1 MIHRFVSGS
10 VSLGLALAL
19 GCLGGCHGDEPAA
32 PIDGKQ
38 STTTA
43 AQDAEHAISQAGHA
57 LAFTM
62 DSNGTLSKTADAT
75 GSSTSTVV
83 SPDMMPVSSMPPSIL
98 KAMVGPALTAQVTG
112 MTMPSMMTAEEK
124 FDQIASQLRRLME
137 ERLFVDSNLET
148 NQNGAATY
156 LLKPD
161 PTCRPLPG
169 DDAAPGTVP
178 DVDEKCQTDLTKVE
192 VRVTVTKD
200 GDGAR
205 LRVVV
210 GPQRL
215 ELAVFFIHSDLLAVE
230 VNLPQTK
237 AAVDYVNTTLGK
249 NDSPSQSYDELTGKV
264 RSSIQIL
271 GADKAAF
278 GFSILE
284 PLAVAQSGG
293 ARFTTAAA
301 DPLYRITGDGTT
313 RTAELQVNLGPTESD
328 GTWDPKGTGVANR
341 DLRVIIG
348 GLYGTYALD
357 EAAKTVTLKD
367 VGIGETKL
375 VVRGSTIFDLNLNA
389 SSMRR
394 FSGLVRVNPDD
405 SAHIEIAPKFD
416 LTLGFDYNAIAS
428 DLSSPPSAKVAHDTY
443 GVALTGA
450 GGTLA
455 VDTIRSTSAFNG
467 GLKVVA
473 GLLTIS
479 AASAPAETV
488 TVPAGKCLTSV
499 TGGAPT
505 GTNAVLGA
513 LQAVDC
519 P

>member
-1 MIHRFVSGS
+1 MTHRFVPGS

-19 GCLGGCHGDEPAA
+19 GCLGGCHGDSPGGPLDE
-32 PIDGKQ
+32 KQ
-38 STTTA
+38 ATTTA

-62 DSNGTLSKTADAT
+62 DGNGTLSKTADAT
-75 GSSTSTVV
+75 GSSTSSVV
-83 SPDMMPVSSMPPSIL
+83 SPDMMPVASMPPSIL
-98 KAMVGPALTAQVTG
+98 KAMVGPALTAQVSG
-112 MTMPSMMTAEEK
+112 MTMPSMMTTEEK
-124 FDQIASQLRRLME
+124 FDQIASELRRLMN
-137 ERLFVDSNLET
+137 ERLFVDSNLES
-148 NQNGAATY
+148 NENGAATY

-161 PTCRPLPG
+161 PTCRPLPA

-178 DVDEKCQTDLTKVE
+178 DIDDKCQNDLTKVE
-192 VRVTVTKD
+192 VRITVTKD
-200 GDGAR
+200 GDGSR

-215 ELAVFFIHSDLLAVE
+215 ELSVFIIHSDLLAVE
-230 VNLPQTK
+230 VSLPQTK

-249 NDSPSQSYDELTGKV
+249 NDSPTESYDELAGKL
-264 RSSIQIL
+264 RSSVQIL
-271 GADKAAF
+271 GANKAAF
-278 GFSILE
+278 GVSILE
-284 PLAVAQSGG
+284 AVAVAQTGG
-293 ARFTTAAA
+293 TRFTTAAA
-301 DPLYRITGDGTT
+301 DPLYRITGDGTA

-328 GTWDPKGTGVANR
+328 GTWDPQGTGVANR
-341 DLRVIIG
+341 DLRVLVG

-357 EAAKTVTLKD
+357 EGARTVTLTD
-367 VGIGETKL
+367 VGVGETKF
-375 VVRGSTIFDLNLNA
+375 VVRGNTIFDLNLNE

-394 FSGLVRVNPDD
+394 FSGLVRLNPDD
-405 SAHIEIAPKFD
+405 SAHIEVVPKFD
-416 LTLGFDYNAIAS
+416 LKLGFDYNSVAS
-428 DLSSPPSAKVAHDTY
+428 ELSSPPSAKVANETY

-455 VDTIRSTSAFNG
+455 VDTIRSTAAFNG

-499 TGGAPT
+499 TGDAPAGANPFL
-505 GTNAVLGA
+505 AS

>member
-1 MIHRFVSGS
+1 MTHRSVSGS

-19 GCLGGCHGDEPAA
+19 GCLGGCHGDQPGA

-62 DSNGTLSKTADAT
+62 DSDGTLSKTADAT
-75 GSSTSTVV
+75 GSSTSSVV
-83 SPDMMPVSSMPPSIL
+83 SPDMMPVSPMPPSIL

-124 FDQIASQLRRLME
+124 FDQIASEIRRLME
-137 ERLFVDSNLET
+137 DRLFVDSNLES
-148 NQNGAATY
+148 NDNGAATY

-161 PTCRPLPG
+161 PTCRPLPA
-169 DDAAPGTVP
+169 DDAAPGTLP
-178 DVDEKCQTDLTKVE
+178 DIDEKCQTDLTKVA

-215 ELAVFFIHSDLLAVE
+215 ELSVFIIHSDLLAVE

-237 AAVDYVNTTLGK
+237 AAVDYANTTLGK
-249 NDSPSQSYDELTGKV
+249 NDSPTESYDELAGKL

-271 GADKAAF
+271 GADKVAF
-278 GFSILE
+278 GVSILE
-284 PLAVAQSGG
+284 PVAVAQTGG
-293 ARFTTAAA
+293 ARFTTAAT
-301 DPLYRITGDGTT
+301 DPLYRITGDGAA
-313 RTAELQVNLGPTESD
+313 RTADLQVNLGPTESD

-357 EAAKTVTLKD
+357 EAARTVTLTD
-367 VGIGETKL
+367 VGIGETKF
-375 VVRGSTIFDLNLNA
+375 VVRGSTIFDLNLND

-394 FSGLVRVNPDD
+394 FSGLVRVAADD
-405 SAHIEIAPKFD
+405 SAHIEIVPKFD
-416 LTLGFDYNAIAS
+416 LKLGFDYNSIAS
-428 DLSSPPSAKVAHDTY
+428 DFSSPPSAKIAKDTY
-443 GVALTGA
+443 GMSLIGG

-455 VDTIRSTSAFNG
+455 VDTVRSTSTFGG

-479 AASAPAETV
+479 AASAPGETV

-499 TGGAPT
+499 TGGAPV

-513 LQAVDC
+513 LQSVDC